1 MFSDSDTENF
11 EDEKQEGSGS
21 EDYALVESGAEE
33 GIGLGWVV
41 ILCVVGGFVLVVACY
56 LKSKIFKC

>member
-21 EDYALVESGAEE
+21 EEYDLVENGAGE
-33 GIGLGWVV
+33 GSGLGWVV
-41 ILCVVGGFVLVVACY
+41 TLCVVGVFLLVVVCY
-56 LKSKIFKC
+56 LKNRIFKC

>member
-1 MFSDSDTENF
+1 MFSDSDTETF
-11 EDEKQEGSGS
+11 EDEELEGSVS

-41 ILCVVGGFVLVVACY
+41 TLCVVGVFVLVVVCY